1 MINDA
6 PAALGET
13 AFHRLANNLGE
24 GRGAA
29 LDGPGQRIAAERPE
43 SDRPDLWALARFE
56 RETIVVDHD
65 ERPAAANHRAR
76 LREIERDHG
85 DSLLME
91 VDPDVELGPVR
102 ERKHADALAFP
113 FAPIVKPPR
122 LGALP
127 FRIPAMLGIP
137 KGEHAL
143 LGARALFIAPG
154 AAERYVEPILVERLT
169 QGLCLHDVGVHFG
182 AVADRADAPGQALP
196 IGMHDEPKSK
206 LAGTTIA
213 ERDHLAEF
221 PGRIDMQQRERQ
233 LRRIKRL
240 ECQMQ
245 EDGGVLADGIE
256 QHRLVAL
263 GHSLADDVDAFGLEL
278 AEERELPGADQDE
291 W

>member
-13 AFHRLANNLGE
+13 TLHSLANDLRD
-24 GRGAA
+24 GRSAA
-29 LDGPGQRIAAERPE
+29 LERASQRIATERAE
-43 SDRPDLWALARFE
+43 SDSSDLWALTRFE

-102 ERKHADALAFP
+102 ERKHADALAFA
-113 FAPIVKPPR
+113 FAPVVKAPR

-127 FRIPAMLGIP
+127 FRIPAVLGIP
-137 KGEHAL
+137 KRKHAL

-169 QGLCLHDVGVHFG
+169 QGLCLHDIGVQFG
-182 AVADRADAPGQALP
+182 AVADRADAPRQALL
-196 IGMHDEPKSK
+196 IGMHDEPKPK
-206 LAGTTIA
+206 LVNTTIA

-221 PGRIDMQQRERQ
+221 PGRIDVQ
-233 LRRIKRL
+233 
-240 ECQMQ
+240 
-245 EDGGVLADGIE
+245 
-256 QHRLVAL
+256 
-263 GHSLADDVDAFGLEL
+263 
-278 AEERELPGADQDE
+278 
-291 W
+291 

>member
-13 AFHRLANNLGE
+13 TLHGLANDLRD
-24 GRGAA
+24 GRSAA
-29 LDGPGQRIAAERPE
+29 LERASQRIATERAE
-43 SDRPDLWALARFE
+43 SDGPDIWVLAWFE

-85 DSLLME
+85 NSLLME

-113 FAPIVKPPR
+113 FAPVVKAPR

-127 FRIPAMLGIP
+127 FRIPAVLRIP
-137 KGEHAL
+137 KGKHAL
-143 LGARALFIAPG
+143 FGARALFIAPG

-169 QGLCLHDVGVHFG
+169 QGLCLHDVSVQVR
-182 AVADRADAPGQALP
+182 AVADRADAPRHAIL

-206 LAGTTIA
+206 LADATIA
-213 ERDHLAEF
+213 E
-221 PGRIDMQQRERQ
+221 
-233 LRRIKRL
+233 
-240 ECQMQ
+240 
-245 EDGGVLADGIE
+245 
-256 QHRLVAL
+256 
-263 GHSLADDVDAFGLEL
+263 
-278 AEERELPGADQDE
+278 
-291 W
+291 